1 VIPTHAQEIDHQAVP
16 GAPPADLAGRRC
28 VGWRLLNT
36 RDFGLLF
43 CGQVVSQIGDSLNKV
58 ALLWFVYE
66 LTGSAL
72 KMTVIGLLQT
82 IPPLVFGPAIGVY
95 LDRLP
100 KKAVM
105 IWVDLVRTLM
115 ILLIPALY
123 AMNALTLERLY
134 LLVFL
139 TAIVST
145 IFGPAL
151 ASAVPHIVN
160 RSQLTSANALIQSTD
175 HIGILVG
182 PVVSGFGIAIIG
194 AQNVLYVDSATFLIS
209 ALCLMPIRV
218 RDSGAMTGQPVVLE
232 TFVHELLAGLRF
244 VFLQHRTIF
253 ILMMIATLYSL
264 GASAFV
270 FLLPLYAKQSLR
282 VGPVELGWLWSAL
295 GIGMLVT
302 SAWLVRMKQGD
313 LHNRLRIIS
322 GSTAVGGLAVCW
334 FSQLDTAL
342 LACVLVVVIGGSTA
356 LFTPIV
362 WALLQEMTPAHLLGR
377 VFTTFSTGSM
387 SSAMAGMAGFGWAAD
402 TIGPAA
408 SLIGIGMIL
417 LGTATVA
424 ALFSRRCVVLHV
436 AQAASPAP

>member
-1 VIPTHAQEIDHQAVP
+1 MIPTNAKEMGNEAARGKIPVALP
-16 GAPPADLAGRRC
+16 GIPP

-43 CGQVVSQIGDSLNKV
+43 SGQVISQIGDSLNKV

-66 LTGSAL
+66 LTGSAI
-72 KMTVIGLLQT
+72 KMAVIGLLQT
-82 IPPLVFGPAIGVY
+82 IPPLLFGPVIGVY

-115 ILLIPALY
+115 ILCIPAFY
-123 AMNALTLERLY
+123 AMNALTLPRLY

-139 TAIVST
+139 IAIVST
-145 IFGPAL
+145 VFGPAL
-151 ASAVPHIVN
+151 ASAVPHLVN
-160 RSQLTSANALIQSTD
+160 RSQLTSANALIQSTTY
-175 HIGILVG
+175 IGIVVG
-182 PVVSGFGIAIIG
+182 PAASGLGIALIG
-194 AQNVLYVDSATFLIS
+194 AQNVLYIDAATFLVS
-209 ALCLMPIRV
+209 ALCLMLIRV
-218 RDSGAMTGQPVVLE
+218 RASGAVTGQSAVSQ
-232 TFVHELLAGLRF
+232 TFSHELLVGFRF

-253 ILMMIATLYSL
+253 ILMMTATLYSL

-270 FLLPLYAKQSLR
+270 FLLPVFAKQALR
-282 VGPVELGWLWSAL
+282 VGSVELGVLWSAL
-295 GIGMLVT
+295 GVGMLVT
-302 SAWLVRMKQGD
+302 SAWLAWVKQDD
-313 LHNRLRIIS
+313 LRNRLRMIS
-322 GSTAVGGLAVCW
+322 GSMAIGGLAVCW
-334 FSQLDTAL
+334 LSLLETPL
-342 LACVLVVVIGGSTA
+342 LATVLMIIIGGSTA

-402 TIGPAA
+402 RVGAAA
-408 SLIGIGMIL
+408 SLIGIGLIL

-424 ALFSRRCVVLHV
+424 ALFSRRCGGPHLAGVM
-436 AQAASPAP
+436 